1 MRAIHVK
8 QNNLWRCIGCVVVVA
23 GKRRICRASSV
34 GSQRTMPIRN
44 GRNYQPTEN
53 ELRSSHLQDVTP
65 DQAREIDRLYSE
77 LLAAHPATK
86 KVDRA
91 AEKEISQ

>member
-1 MRAIHVK
+1 MSSKTIFGAA
-8 QNNLWRCIGCVVVVA
+8 LVV
-23 GKRRICRASSV
+23 SSLLLANV
-34 GSQRTMPIRN
+34 GYKEQVPPVHKGPWPIRH

-77 LLAAHPATK
+77 LLAHILRPK
-86 KVDRA
+86 IDRA